1 MKVREAHT
9 HSHTLIVLLSMA
21 VGILAALLVMYGYQA
36 RAAMPETG
44 PTTNIMQLDRTFP
57 QVAAETKPAVV
68 SIFTKSVPKEQSQ
81 AEVPEELQPFFR
93 QFGPPGGGPMA
104 PMPNA
109 GLGSGWVYSEDGYIV
124 TNAHVVKDATD
135 IRVRLYDREGDDRQH
150 EAKLIGTD
158 PRTELALL
166 KIDAGRKLPTL
177 GVGDS
182 RALKVGEWVMA
193 VGSPFELEQT
203 VTVGVVSAKGRML
216 GSGDPRFQM
225 GDIIQTD
232 ASINPGNSGGPL
244 VDLQGRVI
252 GVNVA
257 ILSGGAPGNV
267 GIGFAIPAATVEQV
281 IPKLKAEGKIVRGW
295 LGITIRDLDE
305 NLRDA
310 YKVSEGGALVETMR
324 DDSPAKAGGL
334 REEDVIVSVNGEAV
348 KDSWSLQQAV
358 ANHRPGDELDLDVVR
373 AGKREEVRV
382 RLGDVPA

>member
-1 MKVREAHT
+1 
-9 HSHTLIVLLSMA
+9 
-21 VGILAALLVMYGYQA
+21 
-36 RAAMPETG
+36 
-44 PTTNIMQLDRTFP
+44 
-57 QVAAETKPAVV
+57 
-68 SIFTKSVPKEQSQ
+68 
-81 AEVPEELQPFFR
+81 
-93 QFGPPGGGPMA
+93 MA
-104 PMPNA
+104 PMPRG

-135 IRVRLYDREGDDRQH
+135 IRVRLYDRDGDDRQY

-182 RALKVGEWVMA
+182 HALQVGEWVMA
-193 VGSPFELEQT
+193 VGSPFELDQT

-244 VDLQGRVI
+244 VDLDGRVI

-267 GIGFAIPAATVEQV
+267 GIGFAIPAATVERV
-281 IPKLKAEGKIVRGW
+281 IPQLKADGKIVRGW
-295 LGITIRDLDE
+295 LGITIRDLNG

-310 YKVSEGGALVETMR
+310 YKVPDGGALVETMR
-324 DDSPAKAGGL
+324 GDSPAKAGGL
-334 REEDVIVSVNGEAV
+334 REEDVIVGVNGEAV
-348 KDSWSLQQAV
+348 KDSWALQQAV
-358 ANHRPGDELDLDVVR
+358 ANHRPGEELKLDVVR
-373 AGKREEVRV
+373 GGKHEEVRV
-382 RLGDVPA
+382 KLGDIPS

>member
-1 MKVREAHT
+1 
-9 HSHTLIVLLSMA
+9 LIVLLSVT
-21 VGILAALLVMYGYQA
+21 VGLLAALLVMYGYQA
-36 RAAMPETG
+36 VAATPETG
-44 PTTNIMQLDRTFP
+44 PTTSVMQLDRTFP

-68 SIFTKSVPKEQSQ
+68 SIFTKSVPQAQPQ

-93 QFGPPGGGPMA
+93 QFGPPGSGPMA
-104 PMPNA
+104 PMPRG

-135 IRVRLYDREGDDRQH
+135 IRVRLYDRDGDDRQY

-158 PRTELALL
+158 PRTE
-166 KIDAGRKLPTL
+166 
-177 GVGDS
+177 
-182 RALKVGEWVMA
+182 VGEWVMA
-193 VGSPFELEQT
+193 VGSPFELDQT

-244 VDLQGRVI
+244 VDLDGRVI

-267 GIGFAIPAATVEQV
+267 GIGFAIPAATVERV
-281 IPKLKAEGKIVRGW
+281 IPQLKADGKIVRGW
-295 LGITIRDLDE
+295 LGITIRDLNG

-310 YKVSEGGALVETMR
+310 YKVPDGGALVETMR
-324 DDSPAKAGGL
+324 GDSPAKAGGL
-334 REEDVIVSVNGEAV
+334 REEDVIVGVNGEAV
-348 KDSWSLQQAV
+348 KDSWALQQAV
-358 ANHRPGDELDLDVVR
+358 ANHRPGEELKLDVVR
-373 AGKREEVRV
+373 GGKHEEVRV
-382 RLGDVPA
+382 KLGDIPS